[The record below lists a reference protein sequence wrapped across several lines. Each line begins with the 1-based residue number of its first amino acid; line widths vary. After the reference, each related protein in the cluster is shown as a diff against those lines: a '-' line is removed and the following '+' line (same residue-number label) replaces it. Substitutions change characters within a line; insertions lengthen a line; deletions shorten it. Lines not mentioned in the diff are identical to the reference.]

1 MAASIRDLKIWQE
14 SVALAGDLTRAL
26 RQATRRETKALTD
39 RMMLT
44 AVSIA
49 EQVADGHSRYTSV
62 EQREIYRAARRDLLL
77 VETQMAVARHADLLP
92 ASTQTLLLDHVQLLH
107 RLLAGYLVYLDRQIT
122 EEKAAVRP
130 GPGTERPNP

>member
-1 MAASIRDLKIWQE
+1 MAASLRDLKVWQE

-26 RQATRRETKALTD
+26 RSATRRETKALSD

-44 AVSIA
+44 AVAIA

-62 EQREIYRAARRDLLL
+62 EQREVYRGAKRDLLL
-77 VETQMAVARHADLLP
+77 VETQIAIARHADLLP
-92 ASTQTLLLDHVQLLH
+92 AVAQATVLDRIQLLH

-122 EEKAAVRP
+122 EETADRP
-130 GPGTERPNP
+130 AR

>member
-1 MAASIRDLKIWQE
+1 MAANLRDLKLWQE

-26 RQATRRETKALTD
+26 RQSTRRETKALTD

-44 AVSIA
+44 AVAIA
-49 EQVADGHSRYTSV
+49 EQVADGHGRYTSL

-77 VETQMAVARHADLLP
+77 VETQMAVARHADLIP
-92 ASTQTLLLDHVQLLH
+92 ASAQTMLLDHVQLLH

-122 EEKAAVRP
+122 EENADRTP
-130 GPGTERPNP
+130 GSGRG